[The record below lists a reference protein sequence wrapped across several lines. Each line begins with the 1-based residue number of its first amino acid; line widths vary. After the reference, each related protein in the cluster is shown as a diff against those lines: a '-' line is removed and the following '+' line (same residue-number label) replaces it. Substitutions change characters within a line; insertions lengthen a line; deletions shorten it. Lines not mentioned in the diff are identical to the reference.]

1 MNTTKLMELL
11 KNVETSPDFFERKL
25 RLKILERGILEVLK
39 EGKTVRITSGKK
51 THTISPDV
59 NFSLS
64 SHYDVFR
71 YGKQQRITTQG
82 ILGIEVDGESSSVG
96 YRFQESIPEHVNRI
110 GESIRYVT
118 DARSILLK
126 RLAARQ
132 GGVELTAADL
142 KREGISWEL
151 AGTPIEK
158 LMWNLRVTIEGS
170 TLVPEE

>member
-11 KNVETSPDFFERKL
+11 KNVEASPDFFEKKL

-39 EGKTVRITSGKK
+39 EGKTIRITSGKK

-82 ILGIEVDGESSSVG
+82 ILGIEVDDESGSVG
-96 YRFQESIPEHVNRI
+96 YRFQESIPDHVSRI
-110 GESIRYVT
+110 GDSIRYVT
-118 DARSILLK
+118 DARAVLLK

-132 GGVELTAADL
+132 GGVELTASDL
-142 KREGISWEL
+142 KRDGISWDL
-151 AGTPIEK
+151 AGMPVELLIY
-158 LMWNLRVTIEGS
+158 NLSVRIEGS
-170 TLVPEE
+170 TLVPNE